1 MLANIFSTIIMKL
14 FESIWDKIGGYIKEE
29 MRKKAV
35 QEMII
40 EKATQLA
47 AAKIKEFD
55 NESDTIKK
63 AKLKSDFIGHIS

>member
-29 MRKKAV
+29 MRKKEV